1 MLSLCSSPRLA
12 AAVVAVAA
20 CAPAFADAP
29 PMTLT
34 VNAGMVAKQHL
45 LNPNSVSASGVGSYI
60 GSVTG
65 DSGLWRVN
73 YNFSAA
79 SAVQSA
85 TQAGTLAITN
95 LTNGELAF
103 AVTLSLPTAAAAE
116 FEGLYNGSLSG
127 ALITSG
133 GGYLRSVEGLPLWV
147 SSSDGTQIAPL
158 FTNAVNLTRSSS
170 GSTLLG
176 TQSFGGSSPSLPAPE
191 FGSHVAIRLSF
202 ILSAG
207 DTASF
212 SSSLGGIG
220 VPVPAPGAL
229 ALLASAGLLAP
240 RRRRR

>member
-1 MLSLCSSPRLA
+1 MLSLCSSSRLA

-20 CAPAFADAP
+20 SAPALADAP

-45 LNPNSVSASGVGSYI
+45 INPNSVSVSGVGSYI

-65 DSGLWRVN
+65 DTGLWRVN

-95 LTNGELAF
+95 LTNGELVF
-103 AVTLSLPTAAAAE
+103 GVTLSLPTAAAAE
-116 FEGLYNGSLSG
+116 LAGLYNGSLSG
-127 ALITSG
+127 ALITNG
-133 GGYLRSVEGLPLWV
+133 GGYLRSVDGLPMWV
-147 SSSDGTQIAPL
+147 STTDGTQIAPL
-158 FTNAVNLTRSSS
+158 FTNTVNLTRSST

-176 TQSFGGSSPSLPAPE
+176 SQSFGGSSPSLPAPD
-191 FGSHVAIRLSF
+191 FGSHVAITLNF

-212 SSSLGGIG
+212 SSSLGGLG
-220 VPVPAPGAL
+220 VPVPAPGAF
-229 ALLASAGLLAP
+229 ALLASAGLITP

>member
-1 MLSLCSSPRLA
+1 
-12 AAVVAVAA
+12 
-20 CAPAFADAP
+20 
-29 PMTLT
+29 MTLT
-34 VNAGMVAKQHL
+34 VNAGMVAKQHVI
-45 LNPNSVSASGVGSYI
+45 NPNSVSGSGVGSYI
-60 GSVTG
+60 GSVNG

-95 LTNGELAF
+95 LSNGELAF

-127 ALITSG
+127 ALISSG
-133 GGYLRSVEGLPLWV
+133 AGYLRSVESLPMWV
-147 SSSDGTQIAPL
+147 STTDGTQIAPL
-158 FTNAVNLTRSSS
+158 FTSPVNITRAST
-170 GSTLLG
+170 GSTLMG
-176 TQSFGGSSPSLPAPE
+176 TQSFGGSSPSLPAPD
-191 FGSHVAIRLSF
+191 FGSHVAITLNF
-202 ILSAG
+202 ILSAN

-220 VPVPAPGAL
+220 VPVPAPGAFAL
-229 ALLASAGLLAP
+229 AAAAGLIAP